1 MNKTRR
7 QRILNTVDVS
17 RGVGL
22 EIGPLMAPIVT
33 KDAAKRVY
41 YLDHMSQK
49 DLIEK
54 YGHEPMVDTSKIEP
68 VDFVVDKK
76 SLKSSVGNM
85 KFDYIVA
92 SHVIEHM
99 PDLISWLQEV
109 EEILKIG
116 GVLALAIPDKRYTFD
131 ISRRTSTVNEVMVS
145 YFDKLHHSSNVM
157 MYDYYR
163 EYRHD
168 VDSQKAWSEKDYVST
183 LNRRWTKQEAINAYE
198 DNKAGKYLDCHCFT
212 FTPYS
217 FIEILRELI
226 TEKLVNLEVVNFIE
240 TIKNDMEFH
249 ISLRKVSSKESIKS
263 RIDSLP
269 KVINYERQEMK
280 LELEEAHEEIELH
293 KQKIVKLENSNS
305 WKLTKPLRKTK
316 SNVINLKRARK

>member
-183 LNRRWTKQEAINAYE
+183 PVSYTHLTLPTI
-198 DNKAGKYLDCHCFT
+198 
-212 FTPYS
+212 YS
-217 FIEILRELI
+217 
-226 TEKLVNLEVVNFIE
+226 V
-240 TIKNDMEFH
+240 
-249 ISLRKVSSKESIKS
+249 
-263 RIDSLP
+263 
-269 KVINYERQEMK
+269 
-280 LELEEAHEEIELH
+280 
-293 KQKIVKLENSNS
+293 
-305 WKLTKPLRKTK
+305 
-316 SNVINLKRARK
+316 